1 MGTKCRRVHKE
12 KTSWRAVTSPLD
24 LDPIWPYIGHMNK
37 TTYTE
42 ILKVWNDQTP
52 DDFAIFSELYYEM
65 FGKEGNIPYET
76 DSTKSSF
83 FPFN

>member
-1 MGTKCRRVHKE
+1 MST
-12 KTSWRAVTSPLD
+12 
-24 LDPIWPYIGHMNK
+24 

-42 ILKVWNDQTP
+42 IMKVWNYQAT

-65 FGKEGNIPYET
+65 FGEDGDIPYTT

-83 FPFN
+83 FPFDWDVFRFFSFWS

>member
-24 LDPIWPYIGHMNK
+24 LDLIWPYIGHMNK

-42 ILKVWNDQTP
+42 VLKVWNMETP

-65 FGKEGNIPYET
+65 FGEEGNIPYET

>member
-65 FGKEGNIPYET
+65 FGEEGNIPYET